1 FLVPSS
7 LLVIIGTAI
16 FILATSQALPERVAS
31 HFVRGGQANGWMP
44 RDAYVAFSL
53 AAGVLVPFILVAM
66 VAWLPRVFPRA
77 VNLPNRTYWFEPER
91 RDATLAS
98 LSAFAWG
105 FAAVITLLVGGLH
118 WLVVQANTSSPP
130 ILAET

>member
-1 FLVPSS
+1 MLVP
-7 LLVIIGTAI
+7 L
-16 FILATSQALPERVAS
+16 
-31 HFVRGGQANGWMP
+31 
-44 RDAYVAFSL
+44 
-53 AAGVLVPFILVAM
+53 ILVAM

-130 ILAET
+130 ILAETAVDALLGGFAVVIAAWLIAWFLRFRRPRQRP